1 MDSYVTTIDED
12 KDLELKKVVKKRKLR
27 KSNKKSFN
35 IDSFIFLID
44 NENIGEVKKLIN
56 NIKNNENDILFEMYK
71 NNLLTIERLQF
82 IMKYCTK
89 YLNISSKLIKKL
101 IKDRNATLLDV
112 IFSHL
117 KFYDND
123 LILQLLFLST
133 YKTAISSSDL
143 NHLISNEKFKILLST
158 NNIEQIHRNFL
169 NNPSKNVYKYL
180 INECKRKDINIYII
194 KYLIEHGV
202 DNNKIITCDGSPL
215 YIACGNGNKTV
226 IKYLIKQG
234 TDINKENWNG
244 EIPLFKICKRGNKDL
259 VKYLVEKY
267 QANVN
272 KKSERGETPLF
283 NACLSGNETLVKYL
297 LKSIEL
303 I

>member
-1 MDSYVTTIDED
+1 MI
-12 KDLELKKVVKKRKLR
+12 K
-27 KSNKKSFN
+27 
-35 IDSFIFLID
+35 
-44 NENIGEVKKLIN
+44 

-71 NNLLTIERLQF
+71 NNLLMIERLQF

-101 IKDRNATLLDV
+101 IKDKNVPFLDV
-112 IFSHL
+112 IFIYL
-117 KFYDND
+117 IFCDD
-123 LILQLLFLST
+123 LVLILQLILHSKNKIAL
-133 YKTAISSSDL
+133 SSSGL
-143 NHLISNEKFKILLST
+143 NQHLKNEKFKILLST

-272 KKSERGETPLF
+272 KESERGETPLS